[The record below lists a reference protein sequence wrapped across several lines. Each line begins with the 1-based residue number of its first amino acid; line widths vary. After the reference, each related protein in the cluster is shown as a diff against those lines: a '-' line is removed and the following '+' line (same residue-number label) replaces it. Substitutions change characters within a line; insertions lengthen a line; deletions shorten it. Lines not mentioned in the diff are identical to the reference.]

1 MYSFCVENLV
11 EKIGS
16 QNGTHWWKPDYSERP
31 VGSHGH
37 VMQVHN
43 KKDECTT
50 VCIHTGLKHLAI
62 RYAPR
67 LAYPHKV
74 FQFCIKVSSAASAI
88 GSCFQLWIHKNWG
101 SWADS
106 LIETMLTSMQ
116 WSPQGVDLTKSTVG
130 ILQSDLSLCELRCLW
145 YIQHLGGNPDS
156 FYWGRDS
163 IINPPSDREIL
174 FSEMIL
180 GLTRRA

>member
-1 MYSFCVENLV
+1 MVHIDGNQIIV
-11 EKIGS
+11 RG
-16 QNGTHWWKPDYSERP
+16 RP

-43 KKDECTT
+43 EKDECTAVYWLET
-50 VCIHTGLKHLAI
+50 PSYQVCTTTS
-62 RYAPR
+62 

-130 ILQSDLSLCELRCLW
+130 IPQSDLSLCELRCLW
-145 YIQHLGGNPDS
+145 YIQHLGGNLDS

-174 FSEMIL
+174 FLWKTMQKSINCMIVL
-180 GLTRRA
+180 VCWAINS